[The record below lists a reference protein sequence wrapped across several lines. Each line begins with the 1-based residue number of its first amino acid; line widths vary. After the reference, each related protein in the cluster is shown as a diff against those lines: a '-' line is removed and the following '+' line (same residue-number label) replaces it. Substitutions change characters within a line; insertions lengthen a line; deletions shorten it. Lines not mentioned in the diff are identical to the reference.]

1 MRLRTQLTAAVSIG
15 MVLVLILA
23 LATFAVAVRMNK
35 LSDEQDGTLAV
46 RDRAFNLLA
55 LTQEFT
61 AHSEARAQRQWKT
74 NHAALLQLLD
84 EAADKRTP
92 IVPVPAELLAQ
103 ARSLGAIFQQMVAA
117 KANPIDF
124 RDRQVELLVGQLTA
138 DVQSVSESSAQ
149 WTGALAAA
157 HQQTQHEYYLWAL
170 SVPLLML
177 IMLSLI
183 AALLMAR
190 VLRPLSTL
198 QRAVHAVA
206 QGDISIRCATG
217 TNDEFGQLSHDFD
230 AMAVDLVAKLRY
242 EIADREQAEQALVR
256 SDRLLRDFQKAANI
270 GSYVNDLD
278 AGTFACTSTLDDI
291 FGITKDYPHTNEG
304 WVNFMH
310 PDFMQATHDA
320 LLESIEHRK
329 PFDAEYKIIRPSDG
343 IERWMHGLGQ
353 ITYDDT
359 GTAVSL
365 IGTVQDITERK
376 AAREAQRIAAT
387 EDTVE
392 PLKRAELAM
401 YEAKSHGRN
410 TLRFFDP
417 RMQAVVN
424 TRVALESRLREAI
437 AARQFLLHYQPQVTD
452 KDQIT
457 GVEALLRWPDPKR
470 GMVSPSEFIPLAEE
484 TGLILPIGNWVLETA
499 CRQLALW
506 ANEPALAQLTVAVNV
521 SLRQFHE
528 RDFVDQVL
536 STVARTGANPSR
548 LKIELTESL
557 LVTDLEGVIEKMN
570 ALKGKG
576 VTFSLDDFG
585 TGYSSLSYLKRLPL
599 DQLKIDQGFVRDIL
613 IDRDDAAIARM
624 VTVLAASMG
633 LEVIAEGVETQA
645 QRDFLDAL
653 GCHHYQGYL
662 FSRPLPIQEFET
674 LLKRT

>member
-117 KANPIDF
+117 KASPIDF

-230 AMAVDLVAKLRY
+230 AMAVDLVAKLRC
-242 EIADREQAEQALVR
+242 EIADRE
-256 SDRLLRDFQKAANI
+256 
-270 GSYVNDLD
+270 
-278 AGTFACTSTLDDI
+278 
-291 FGITKDYPHTNEG
+291 H
-304 WVNFMH
+304 
-310 PDFMQATHDA
+310 
-320 LLESIEHRK
+320 
-329 PFDAEYKIIRPSDG
+329 
-343 IERWMHGLGQ
+343 
-353 ITYDDT
+353 
-359 GTAVSL
+359 
-365 IGTVQDITERK
+365 
-376 AAREAQRIAAT
+376 AQEVLRIAAT

-437 AARQFLLHYQPQVTD
+437 GAHQFLLHYQPQVTD
-452 KDQIT
+452 KDEIT
-457 GVEALLRWPDPKR
+457 GVEVLLRWPDPKR

-536 STVARTGANPSR
+536 STLARTGANPSR

-557 LVTDLEGVIEKMN
+557 LVTDLEDVIAKMN
-570 ALKGKG
+570 ALKGRG

-599 DQLKIDQGFVRDIL
+599 DQLKIDQSFVRDIL
-613 IDRDDAAIARM
+613 IDSDDAAIARM
-624 VTVLAASMG
+624 VTVLAASLG
-633 LEVIAEGVETQA
+633 LEVIAEGVETQT
-645 QRDFLDAL
+645 QREFLDAL